1 MDSHER
7 GDATEAVVI
16 AELKRRNI
24 AVSIPFGDNERYDVV
39 VATPDDRLLRVQI
52 KTGWVRDGRIEFH
65 GKSQH
70 TNSTGNT
77 YTTYEGDVD
86 YFIVYSPDLDAMY
99 LIGEREFG
107 TAIQLRVSEPE
118 QSHETINWADDF
130 LFDTRWPPQLT
141 GRTTGC
147 GHPALDR
154 SISFLDQYELDVARA
169 VTTDSYHLLVDTDS
183 GPVRFAVETG
193 WLQQGRIRF
202 HPSSNVD
209 AGTIDWFLVYCNE
222 TDNGY
227 LVSPDE
233 FDESISLR
241 VTEPGAEMSTINWAV
256 DYEFEE
262 RWPH

>member
-7 GDATEAVVI
+7 GDATEAAVI

-24 AVSIPFGDNERYDVV
+24 GVSIPFGDNERYDAV
-39 VATPDDRLLRVQI
+39 VATPDDRMLRVQI

-86 YFIVYSPDLDAMY
+86 YFIVYVPEFDSMY

-107 TAIQLRVSEPE
+107 TSMQLRVSEPE
-118 QSHETINWADDF
+118 QSHETINWAEDF
-130 LFDTRWPPQLT
+130 RFDTRWPPHSDR
-141 GRTTGC
+141 RTIAR
-147 GHPALDR
+147 GHPALEK
-154 SISFLDQYELDVARA
+154 SVSFLRRYELDVARA
-169 VTTDSYHLLVDTDS
+169 ITTDRYHLLVETGSD
-183 GPVRFAVETG
+183 PVRLAVETG
-193 WLQQGRIRF
+193 WLQGGRIRF
-202 HPSSNVD
+202 QPSSTADRD
-209 AGTIDWFLVYCNE
+209 AIDWFLVYCDE
-222 TDNGY
+222 TGEGY

-233 FDESISLR
+233 FGKSISLR
-241 VTEPGAEMSTINWAV
+241 VTEPDTDMPSINWAD

-262 RWPH
+262 RWSY